1 MISFVTHNMATGTNE
16 TQSRNTRLDTT
27 MPGAASHTMRN
38 TGGIFR
44 NAFNRACHFGLGGC
58 SEFGMSGLIQVSFA
72 ASLPQLPARTP
83 PAEASISYQLAP
95 RPPMGWSICSIGD
108 NFEAIAKRY
117 CRFWHKDRSNSPTH
131 PRNFSRT
138 FGPRQNNQHVDCQRK
153 KPQSD

>member
-27 MPGAASHTMRN
+27 MPGAACHTMRN

-72 ASLPQLPARTP
+72 ASLPQLLARDFPHTTVGGVTFLP
-83 PAEASISYQLAP
+83 TRSASAYV
-95 RPPMGWSICSIGD
+95 M
-108 NFEAIAKRY
+108 
-117 CRFWHKDRSNSPTH
+117 
-131 PRNFSRT
+131 
-138 FGPRQNNQHVDCQRK
+138 VDLRIW
-153 KPQSD
+153 